1 MEREFASSTSQS
13 TKRNVKVRRRLLR
26 EEKMMKTILI
36 HLKSEAVNSARTRYT
51 SCKRTD
57 SSWWASQR
65 PSQKISTSNKS
76 SMIVSTARNS
86 IITTEL
92 AILDWKSNNPTTII
106 RKLIYT
112 YVRILLFLFDPIDFV
127 LFFKKTTLI
136 LCRIVMKF
144 GRDWGKNYRS
154 GLSSEGL
161 V

>member
-1 MEREFASSTSQS
+1 MLKRLLRPSRKRRLSPNKRRIRTTEEKEASRRKRMERESANSTSQS
-13 TKRNVKVRRRLLR
+13 TKRSVKVRRRLLR

-65 PSQKISTSNKS
+65 LSQKISTSNKS

-92 AILDWKSNNPTTII
+92 AILD
-106 RKLIYT
+106 
-112 YVRILLFLFDPIDFV
+112 
-127 LFFKKTTLI
+127 
-136 LCRIVMKF
+136 
-144 GRDWGKNYRS
+144 
-154 GLSSEGL
+154 
-161 V
+161 